1 MRRLSFSKV
10 GTRKAKVEMAEVQ
23 QRKSGRVGFEACDF
37 TGPVRSLGDL
47 MGTGR
52 ARGRQVS
59 LEMTEIWSRNFLFGG
74 FGVLRVTKSFP
85 VIFGQL
91 FCC

>member
-1 MRRLSFSKV
+1 
-10 GTRKAKVEMAEVQ
+10 
-23 QRKSGRVGFEACDF
+23 
-37 TGPVRSLGDL
+37 

-91 FCC
+91 FVVESLFRANAAR